1 MGVTAVA
8 KVGDFLIA
16 NGTSVSNIITAA
28 GGYEDA
34 ENLIVTSIDMGDAA
48 TFTLEITNDPAP
60 VAGSV
65 WRTFQV
71 LNGAT
76 LADFVIPNTSTKGYL
91 LPWGVA
97 AATGMRVKASGNVT
111 ADRTLRLSKQYG
123 N

>member
-1 MGVTAVA
+1 MTVTANA

-16 NGTSVSNIITAA
+16 SGTSVSNIITARE
-28 GGYEDA
+28 GYEDA
-34 ENLIVTSIDMGDAA
+34 YFLGVTSIDMGDAA
-48 TFTLEITNDPAP
+48 TFTLEVTSDPNP

-65 WRTFQV
+65 WRTFQI

-76 LADFVIPNTSTKGYL
+76 LADFVIPNTSTKGYG
-91 LPWGVA
+91 LPREVVSF
-97 AATGMRVKASGNVT
+97 TGLRIKASGNVS

>member
-1 MGVTAVA
+1 MGVTAVS

-16 NGTSVSNIITAA
+16 NGTSVSNIIIAA

-34 ENLIVTSIDMGDAA
+34 ENLLVTSIDMADVA
-48 TFTLEITNDPAP
+48 TFTLEVTSDPNPA
-60 VAGSV
+60 AGSI

-71 LNGAT
+71 LNGAV